1 MEFDLNDFSRE
12 VHAVSVAHGWHDPE
26 PTPAE
31 TIALIHSEWS
41 EALQAYR
48 NGADMHEIATELIDG
63 CLRILDLF
71 GAKGFTCEYDATWF
85 PYDTSGNIT
94 IPQFVTILHAA
105 TANTCYSDE
114 DFIIEECQLNGLDT
128 LSYVV
133 AGVFNWLSKK
143 GIDPYQVMKEKHE
156 YNKTRPYRHGGKK
169 L

>member
-12 VHAVSVAHGWHDPE
+12 VYAVSVAHGWHDPE

-63 CLRILDLF
+63 CLRILDSL
-71 GAKGFTCEYDATWF
+71 GANGYQFDWSTMALSPLSFYIPDAIAKLHKLTACACDITIWKIDYDML
-85 PYDTSGNIT
+85 GNI
-94 IPQFVTILHAA
+94 VL
-105 TANTCYSDE
+105 
-114 DFIIEECQLNGLDT
+114 L
-128 LSYVV
+128 
-133 AGVFNWLSKK
+133 VFNNLGAH
-143 GIDPYQVMKEKHE
+143 GINPYQVMKEKHE